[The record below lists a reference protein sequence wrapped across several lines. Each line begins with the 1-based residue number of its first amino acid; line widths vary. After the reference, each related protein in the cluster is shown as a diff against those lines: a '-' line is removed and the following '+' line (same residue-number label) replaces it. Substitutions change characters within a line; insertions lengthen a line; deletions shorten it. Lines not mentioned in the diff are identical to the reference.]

1 MRPVGEIRTAIY
13 STIRESGPLTLKDI
27 ATKSQVGI
35 GAARKTISN
44 AVRSNGLEIVDRVKV
59 QHCKKRVAI
68 YGIPSDCPEV
78 GDASTHDGGL
88 MVLNGA
94 LNAWR

>member
-13 STIRESGPLTLKDI
+13 STIRESGPLTLKDV
-27 ATKSQVGI
+27 ATKSQVGLC
-35 GAARKTISN
+35 AARKTISN
-44 AVRSNGLEIVDRVKV
+44 AMRSGGLEIVDRVKV
-59 QHCKKRVAI
+59 EHCKKRVAI
-68 YGIPSDCPEV
+68 YGIPSDCSEV
-78 GDASTHDGGL
+78 GDMDTHDGGL